1 MTEPSQE
8 LIHELLRRFHQR
20 FDKLDLQ
27 DRELRTDN
35 ASMRNQLHILQG
47 DVHNMRSV
55 IARIEDRLDQ
65 IEKRLELRDFQE
77 LAQSPYNPGT

>member
-8 LIHELLRRFHQR
+8 LMHELLRRFHQR

-27 DRELRTDN
+27 DRELRVDN
-35 ASMRNQLHILQG
+35 ASIRNQLHSLQVDLHTMR
-47 DVHNMRSV
+47 DVL
-55 IARIEDRLDQ
+55 ARIEDRLDQ

-77 LAQSPYNPGT
+77 MAQSPYNPGN